1 MRTRLLTGII
11 ILLILAA
18 CTPAT
23 AEATATPLPSATP
36 PSATEAVL
44 PSPAAPTETAMEA
57 TAPSASSALQ
67 GVVVFKIVPQE
78 TTASYTV
85 GETFFSQNNRFATA
99 IGTTGQISGEITAD
113 LSNPPASTIGPIEID
128 VSQLVS
134 DSNRRDSYIRQNA
147 LESSRFP
154 TVTFTSTQVEGLPD
168 SYVEGQEY
176 SFKVT
181 GDLAVHQVTQSVTF
195 DVTARLNGDT
205 LSGTATSS
213 VLMSDFG
220 IGPISLVGML
230 QTEDEVKLTLNFV
243 ARP

>member
-23 AEATATPLPSATP
+23 AEATATPLPSAT
-36 PSATEAVL
+36 EAVL

-67 GVVVFKIVPQE
+67 GMVVFKIVPQE

-181 GDLAVHQVTQSVTF
+181 GDLAVHQITKSVTF